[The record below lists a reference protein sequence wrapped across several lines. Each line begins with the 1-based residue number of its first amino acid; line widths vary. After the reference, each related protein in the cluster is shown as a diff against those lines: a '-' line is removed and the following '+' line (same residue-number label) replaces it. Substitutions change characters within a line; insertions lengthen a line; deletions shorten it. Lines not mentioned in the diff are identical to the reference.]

1 MSEEATYLKNLKSES
16 VVQKVINC
24 LTEAMV
30 SKQLKPGDKI
40 PPEPELAAAPPAES
54 FGIVFPELAAALGVA
69 RTSVREATKILT
81 YLGVLESKRAEG
93 TFVTSGFKESMID
106 PMVYG
111 IILNQDDDFKSL
123 IELREMM
130 EVGMLRLA
138 MSKHT
143 EEDMLRL
150 KEKLHAMEAL
160 EHKEGDI
167 LEEFFR
173 IDNEFHDVVSSLCRN
188 AQADKINRVVRVLTH
203 AVRYNTVENMLSTGR
218 ISELVDAHRQIY
230 EVLRGRNKEALE
242 TVIRNTYFLDI

>member
-1 MSEEATYLKNLKSES
+1 MAEEVSYLKNLKSES

-24 LTEAMV
+24 LTDAMV

-40 PPEPELAAAPPAES
+40 PPE
-54 FGIVFPELAAALGVA
+54 PELAAALGVA

-143 EEDMLRL
+143 EEDMVRLR
-150 KEKLHAMEAL
+150 EKLHAMEAL
-160 EHKEGDI
+160 EKQDGDI
-167 LEEFFR
+167 VEAFFR
-173 IDNEFHDVVSSLCRN
+173 ADNEFHDAVSSLCRN

-203 AVRYNTVENMLSTGR
+203 AVRYDTVKTMLSTSR

-242 TVIRNTYFLDI
+242 TVIHNTYFLDI

>member
-1 MSEEATYLKNLKSES
+1 MAEELSYLKNLKTES

-24 LTEAMV
+24 LTDAMV

-40 PPEPELAAAPPAES
+40 PPEPELAS
-54 FGIVFPELAAALGVA
+54 ALGVA

-111 IILNQDDDFKSL
+111 IILNQGDDFKSL
-123 IELREMM
+123 MELREMM

-143 EEDMLRL
+143 EEGMIHLRG
-150 KEKLHAMEAL
+150 KLNAMEAL

-167 LEEFFR
+167 HEEFFEA
-173 IDNEFHDVVSSLCRN
+173 DNEFHDAVSTLCDN
-188 AQADKINRVVRVLTH
+188 PQADKINRVVRVLTH
-203 AVRYNTVENMLSTGR
+203 AVRYDTVKTMISTGR

-230 EVLRGRNKEALE
+230 EALRGRNKEQLE
-242 TVIRNTYFLDI
+242 VLIRNTYFLDL